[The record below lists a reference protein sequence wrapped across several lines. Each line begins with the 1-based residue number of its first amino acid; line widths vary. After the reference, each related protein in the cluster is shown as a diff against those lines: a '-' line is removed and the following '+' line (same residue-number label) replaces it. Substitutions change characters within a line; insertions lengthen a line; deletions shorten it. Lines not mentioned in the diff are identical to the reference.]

1 MFNHIVDIF
10 GISIYSYGVLTA
22 IGYLIGIWLITRE
35 AARAEIDPKIIIEM
49 AFPILI
55 WTVIG
60 ARLLY
65 ILTNI
70 PSYIDM
76 CKVQNDC
83 FAIARVWEGGLVFY
97 GGLIGGFSAAMYYIR
112 KHKLN
117 TFKVLDVLAI
127 GMPIGHAIGRLG
139 CFSAGCCYGH
149 ETDSL
154 LGVSFPKNS
163 IPFNDQVLNGT
174 INLTDTHSLNI
185 HPTQLYEALGVS
197 IIFLIL
203 WLFRSRKKFHGQ
215 IGLLYVI
222 LYSIERSI
230 VEIFRG
236 DGIRKHLFKYSPESL
251 TDFLGLPKGSAI
263 LLSTSQFI
271 SLLII
276 IVASGFMIFLSKKAK
291 NKIII

>member
-1 MFNHIVDIF
+1 MFNHLFDIF

-22 IGYLIGIWLITRE
+22 LGYLTGIWLITRE

-49 AFPILI
+49 AFPVLI
-55 WTVIG
+55 WTMIG

-65 ILTNI
+65 IITNI

-76 CKVQNDC
+76 CSTQNDC
-83 FAIARVWEGGLVFY
+83 FAVFRVWEGGLVFY
-97 GGLIGGFSAAMYYIR
+97 GGLIGGFSAAVYYIR
-112 KHKLN
+112 KYKLN
-117 TFKVLDVLAI
+117 TFKLLDVLAM
-127 GMPIGHAIGRLG
+127 GMPLGHAIGRLG

-149 ETDSL
+149 ETNSF
-154 LGVSFPKNS
+154 LGVSFPQNS
-163 IPFNDQVLNGT
+163 IPFNDEVLKGVIDVHAN
-174 INLTDTHSLNI
+174 HSLSI

-203 WLFRSRKKFHGQ
+203 WLFRNKKKFHGQ

-222 LYSIERSI
+222 LYSVERSI

-236 DGIRKHLFKYSPESL
+236 DGIRKHLFKWSPRSL

-263 LLSTSQFI
+263 ILSTSQFI
-271 SLLII
+271 SLI
-276 IVASGFMIFLSKKAK
+276 IVIIAVGFMIYLSKKAK
-291 NKIII
+291 NKVLE

>member
-1 MFNHIVDIF
+1 MFNHLFDIF
-10 GISIYSYGVLTA
+10 GISIYAYGVLTA
-22 IGYLIGIWLITRE
+22 LGYLIGIWLITRE
-35 AARAEIDPKIIIEM
+35 AARVEIDPKIIIEM

-55 WTVIG
+55 WTMIG

-65 ILTNI
+65 IFTNI

-76 CKVQNDC
+76 CKNQNDC

-97 GGLIGGFSAAMYYIR
+97 GGMIGGFSAAMYYIR

-117 TFKVLDVLAI
+117 TFKVLDVIAI
-127 GMPIGHAIGRLG
+127 GMPLGHAIGRLG

-149 ETDSL
+149 ETNSF
-154 LGVSFPKNS
+154 LGVNFPKNS
-163 IPFNDQVLNGT
+163 IPFNDEVIKGVIDVNAS
-174 INLTDTHSLNI
+174 HSLSI

-197 IIFLIL
+197 IIFLVL
-203 WLFRSRKKFHGQ
+203 WLFRNKKKFHGQ
-215 IGLLYVI
+215 IGLLYII

-251 TDFLGLPKGSAI
+251 TNFLGLPKGSPI
-263 LLSTSQFI
+263 FLSTSQFI
-271 SLLII
+271 SLII
-276 IVASGFMIFLSKKAK
+276 AIISTGFIIYLSKRAKKA
-291 NKIII
+291 I